1 MGGVE
6 VVLSKAKLTTLA
18 AILAASSI
26 LFGGCG
32 DDKQQQAQ
40 VQKAQVKA
48 MKVIRRDTPLAS
60 EYAGHL
66 VGTEEVKVQS
76 KVSGNVVEKY
86 IVGGQY
92 VEAGQLLYQID
103 SRQYQSA
110 VLRAQADL
118 AQAEAVLQ
126 QSIATYNNSLT
137 DLRRNEQLFKESAIP
152 EQAVTTQA
160 AKVRADEATCEANE
174 AAIYACQAALRTAQE
189 NLDDTRI
196 YAPMS
201 GQLGVDDVAVGTFV
215 SSGQTNLVT
224 IGAPDPIFVQFSI
237 SEADYLHFMTVQ
249 NMQSDHNPIDVTITL
264 SDGKEYP
271 FEGRIVEVD
280 RELANNTGSLIMK
293 ALFPNPSGLLMPGM
307 FARVKLTGE
316 VIPNA
321 ILVPQRSV
329 QQLLGKSFVMVV
341 GKENK
346 SEARTV
352 ELGDQ
357 VGSYFVVNSGISTDD
372 TVVVEGLTNLR
383 EGIEL
388 DVKTVT
394 PGEMGFTLANV
405 TSTYNA
411 DAGLTAPNT
420 NPNAPDNL
428 RGK

>member
-1 MGGVE
+1 M
-6 VVLSKAKLTTLA
+6 VLSKAKLMTMTALF
-18 AILAASSI
+18 AASSI
-26 LFGGCG
+26 LFVGCG
-32 DDKQQQAQ
+32 DNQQKQAQ

-48 MKVIRRDTPLAS
+48 MKVIQRDTPLAS

-86 IVGGQY
+86 VTGGQF
-92 VEAGQLLYQID
+92 VEQGQLLYQID
-103 SRQYQSA
+103 SRQYKSA

-118 AQAEAVLQ
+118 AQAEAVLE
-126 QSIATYNNSLT
+126 QSIATYNNSLV
-137 DLRRNEQLFKESAIP
+137 DLQRNQKLFEEAAIAEQV
-152 EQAVTTQA
+152 VTTQE
-160 AKVRADEATCEANE
+160 AKVRADEATCAANE

-189 NLDDTRI
+189 DLADTEI

-201 GQLGVDDVAVGTFV
+201 GQLGVDDVSVGTFV
-215 SSGQTNLVT
+215 SAGQTTLVT
-224 IGAPDPIFVQFSI
+224 LGAPDPIFVQFSI
-237 SEADYLHFMTVQ
+237 SESDYLHFMTVQ
-249 NMQSDHNPIDVTITL
+249 NMQSDHNPINVTITL
-264 SDGKEYP
+264 ADGKEYP
-271 FEGRIVEVD
+271 FEGKIVEVD
-280 RELANNTGSLIMK
+280 RELGNSTGSLIMK

-321 ILVPQRSV
+321 TLVPQRSV

-341 GKENK
+341 GNENK

-357 VGSYFVVNSGISTDD
+357 VGSYFVVTKGVNTSDNVI
-372 TVVVEGLTNLR
+372 VEGLTNLR

-411 DAGLTAPNT
+411 DAGLDAPNK

>member
-1 MGGVE
+1 M
-6 VVLSKAKLTTLA
+6 VLSKAKLITLA
-18 AILAASSI
+18 AALAASSI
-26 LFGGCG
+26 VFGGCG
-32 DDKQQQAQ
+32 GDKQQQAQ

-48 MKVIRRDTPLAS
+48 MKVIQRNTPLAS

-66 VGTEEVKVQS
+66 VGTDEVKIQS
-76 KVSGNVVEKY
+76 KVSGNIVEKY

-92 VEAGQLLYQID
+92 VEAGQLLYRID
-103 SRQYQSA
+103 SRQYNSA

-137 DLRRNEQLFKESAIP
+137 DLRRDQQLFEEAAIP
-152 EQAVTTQA
+152 EQVVATQA
-160 AKVRADEATCEANE
+160 AKVRADEATCAANE

-189 NLDDTRI
+189 NLDDTKI
-196 YAPMS
+196 YSPMN
-201 GQLGVDDVAVGTFV
+201 GQVGVDDVAVGTFV
-215 SSGQTNLVT
+215 SAGQTTLVT
-224 IGAPDPIFVQFSI
+224 LGSPDPIFVQFSI
-237 SEADYLHFMTVQ
+237 SEADYLKFMTVQ
-249 NMQSDHNPIDVTITL
+249 TMQSDHNPINVTITL
-264 SDGKEYP
+264 ADGKEYP
-271 FEGRIVEVD
+271 FEGSIVEVD
-280 RELANNTGSLIMK
+280 RELANSTGSLIMK

-316 VIPNA
+316 VVPNA
-321 ILVPQRSV
+321 ILVPQRAV

-346 SEARTV
+346 SEARTI
-352 ELGDQ
+352 ELGEQ
-357 VGSYFVVNSGISTDD
+357 VGSYFIVNSGITTND

-383 EGIEL
+383 EGVDL

-405 TSTYNA
+405 VSTYNA
-411 DAGLTAPNT
+411 DAGLDAPNK

>member
-1 MGGVE
+1 M
-6 VVLSKAKLTTLA
+6 VLSKAKLMTMA
-18 AILAASSI
+18 AIFAASSI
-26 LFGGCG
+26 VFGGCG
-32 DDKQQQAQ
+32 EDNEQQQAQ

-66 VGTEEVKVQS
+66 VGTEEVQVQS

-92 VEAGQLLYQID
+92 VDQGQLLYQID

-137 DLRRNEQLFKESAIP
+137 DLRRNEQLFKDSAIP

-160 AKVRADEATCEANE
+160 AKVRADEATCAANE

-189 NLDDTRI
+189 NLDDTKI

-201 GQLGVDDVAVGTFV
+201 GQLGVDDVAIGTFV
-215 SSGQTNLVT
+215 SAGQTTLVT
-224 IGAPDPIFVQFSI
+224 LGAPDPIFVQFSI
-237 SEADYLHFMTVQ
+237 SESDYLHFMTVQ

-293 ALFPNPSGLLMPGM
+293 AIFPNPSGLLMPGM

-341 GKENK
+341 GNENK

-357 VGSYFVVNSGISTDD
+357 VGSYFVVNKGISTND
-372 TVVVEGLTNLR
+372 TVIVEGLTNLR
-383 EGIEL
+383 EGVEL

-411 DAGLTAPNT
+411 DAGLNAPNT

>member
-1 MGGVE
+1 M
-6 VVLSKAKLTTLA
+6 VLSKAKLMTMA
-18 AILAASSI
+18 AMLAASSI
-26 LFGGCG
+26 FFAGCG
-32 DDKQQQAQ
+32 EDNNQQQAQ

-48 MKVIRRDTPLAS
+48 MSVIQRDTPLAS

-66 VGTEEVKVQS
+66 VGTEEVKIQS

-86 IVGGQY
+86 VVGGQY
-92 VEAGQLLYQID
+92 VQQGQLLYKID
-103 SRQYQSA
+103 ARQYNSA

-126 QSIATYNNSLT
+126 QSVATYNNSLI
-137 DLRRNEQLFKESAIP
+137 DLQRNQKLFEDSAIA
-152 EQAVTTQA
+152 EQTVTTQA
-160 AKVRADEATCEANE
+160 ATVRANEATCAANE
-174 AAIYACQAALRTAQE
+174 AAIYACQAALKTAQQD
-189 NLDDTRI
+189 LADTEI

-201 GQLGVDDVAVGTFV
+201 GQLGVDDVSVGTFV
-215 SSGQTNLVT
+215 SAGQTTLVT
-224 IGAPDPIFVQFSI
+224 LGAPDPIFAQFSI
-237 SEADYLHFMTVQ
+237 SESDYLHFMTVQ
-249 NMQSDHNPIDVTITL
+249 NMQSEHNPINVTITL
-264 SDGKEYP
+264 ADGKEYP

-280 RELANNTGSLIMK
+280 RELGNSTGSLIMK

-321 ILVPQRSV
+321 VLVPQRSV

-341 GKENK
+341 GKDNK

-357 VGSYFVVNSGISTDD
+357 VGSYFVVTKGINTND
-372 TVVVEGLTNLR
+372 TVIVEGLTNLR
-383 EGIEL
+383 EGVEL
-388 DVKTVT
+388 SIKTVT
-394 PGEMGFTLANV
+394 PGEMGFTLTNV

-411 DAGLTAPNT
+411 DAGLDAPNT

>member
-1 MGGVE
+1 M
-6 VVLSKAKLTTLA
+6 VLSKAKLMTTA
-18 AILAASSI
+18 VFFAASSI
-26 LFGGCG
+26 IFGGCG
-32 DDKQQQAQ
+32 DDQQKQAQ
-40 VQKAQVKA
+40 APKAQVKA
-48 MKVIRRDTPLAS
+48 MSVIQRNTPLAS

-66 VGTEEVKVQS
+66 VGTDEVKVQS
-76 KVSGNVVEKY
+76 KVSGNVVEKL
-86 IVGGQY
+86 VTGGQF
-92 VEAGQLLYQID
+92 VEAGQLLYRID
-103 SRQYQSA
+103 SRQYESA

-118 AQAEAVLQ
+118 AQAEAVLE
-126 QSIATYNNSLT
+126 QSLATYNNSLT
-137 DLRRNEQLFKESAIP
+137 DLKRNEQLFAEAAIA
-152 EQAVTTQA
+152 EQAVATQA
-160 AKVRADEATCEANE
+160 AKVRADEATCAANE
-174 AAIYACQAALRTAQE
+174 AAIYACQAALRTARE
-189 NLDDTRI
+189 NLADTEI

-215 SSGQTNLVT
+215 SSGQTTLVT
-224 IGAPDPIFVQFSI
+224 LGSPNPIFAQFSI

-249 NMQSDHNPIDVTITL
+249 NMQSDHNPINVTITL
-264 SDGKEYP
+264 ADGKEYP

-280 RELANNTGSLIMK
+280 RELANSTGSLIMK

-307 FARVKLTGE
+307 FCRVKLTGE

-321 ILVPQRSV
+321 ILVPQRAV

-341 GKENK
+341 GKDGK

-357 VGSYFVVNSGISTDD
+357 VGSYFVVTKGINTSD
-372 TVVVEGLTNLR
+372 TVIVEGLTNLR

-394 PGEMGFTLANV
+394 PGEMGFTLADI

-411 DAGLTAPNT
+411 DAGLGAPSN

>member
-1 MGGVE
+1 M
-6 VVLSKAKLTTLA
+6 VLSRAKLMA
-18 AILAASSI
+18 AAAVFAASSI
-26 LFGGCG
+26 IFGGCG
-32 DDKQQQAQ
+32 DDQQKQMQ

-48 MKVIRRDTPLAS
+48 MKVIQRDTPLSS

-66 VGTEEVKVQS
+66 VGTDEVKIQS

-86 IVGGQY
+86 VTGGQY
-92 VEAGQLLYQID
+92 VEQGQLLYRID
-103 SRQYQSA
+103 SRQYKSA

-118 AQAEAVLQ
+118 AQAEAVLE
-126 QSIATYNNSLT
+126 QSMANYNNSLT
-137 DLRRNEQLFKESAIP
+137 DLKRNQKLFEEAAIAEQLVS
-152 EQAVTTQA
+152 TQA
-160 AKVRADEATCEANE
+160 AKVRADEATCAANE

-189 NLDDTRI
+189 NLADTEI

-215 SSGQTNLVT
+215 SAGQTTLVT
-224 IGAPDPIFVQFSI
+224 LGSPDPIFAQFSI

-249 NMQSDHNPIDVTITL
+249 NMQSDHNPIDVSITL
-264 SDGKEYP
+264 ADGKIYP

-280 RELANNTGSLIMK
+280 RELANSTGSLIMK
-293 ALFPNPSGLLMPGM
+293 AIFPNPSGLLMPGM
-307 FARVKLTGE
+307 FARVKLKGE

-321 ILVPQRSV
+321 ILVPQRAV

-341 GKENK
+341 GAENK
-346 SEARTV
+346 SEARTI
-352 ELGDQ
+352 ELGEQ
-357 VGSYFVVNSGISTDD
+357 VGSYFVVTKGISTSD

-383 EGIEL
+383 EGVEM

-394 PGEMGFTLANV
+394 AGEMGFTFSNP

-411 DAGLTAPNT
+411 DAGLHAPNT

>member
-1 MGGVE
+1 M
-6 VVLSKAKLTTLA
+6 VLSKAKLMTTA
-18 AILAASSI
+18 VFFAASSI
-26 LFGGCG
+26 IFGGCG
-32 DDKQQQAQ
+32 DDQQKQAQ
-40 VQKAQVKA
+40 APKAQVKA
-48 MKVIRRDTPLAS
+48 MSVIQRNTPLAS

-66 VGTEEVKVQS
+66 VGTDEVKVQS
-76 KVSGNVVEKY
+76 KVSGNVVEKL
-86 IVGGQY
+86 VTGGQF
-92 VEAGQLLYQID
+92 VEAGQLLYRID
-103 SRQYQSA
+103 ARQYESA

-118 AQAEAVLQ
+118 AQAEAVLE
-126 QSIATYNNSLT
+126 QSLATYNNSLT
-137 DLRRNEQLFKESAIP
+137 DLRRNEQLFAEAAIA
-152 EQAVTTQA
+152 EQAVATQA
-160 AKVRADEATCEANE
+160 AKVRADEATCAANE
-174 AAIYACQAALRTAQE
+174 AAIYACQAALRTARE
-189 NLDDTRI
+189 NLADTEI

-215 SSGQTNLVT
+215 SSGQTTLVT
-224 IGAPDPIFVQFSI
+224 LGSPNPIFAQFSI

-249 NMQSDHNPIDVTITL
+249 NMQSDHNPINVTITL
-264 SDGKEYP
+264 ADGKEYP

-280 RELANNTGSLIMK
+280 RELANSTGSLIMK
-293 ALFPNPSGLLMPGM
+293 AIFPNPSGLLMPGM
-307 FARVKLTGE
+307 FCRVKLTGE

-341 GKENK
+341 GKDGK

-357 VGSYFVVNSGISTDD
+357 VGSYFVVTKGISTSD
-372 TVVVEGLTNLR
+372 TVIVEGLTNLR

-394 PGEMGFTLANV
+394 PGEMGFTLSEV

-411 DAGLTAPNT
+411 DAGLDAPNK

>member
-1 MGGVE
+1 M
-6 VVLSKAKLTTLA
+6 VLSKAKLMTMA
-18 AILAASSI
+18 ALVAASSI
-26 LFGGCG
+26 VFGGCG
-32 DDKQQQAQ
+32 GDNDGQQQAH

-48 MKVIRRDTPLAS
+48 MKVISRNTPLAS

-76 KVSGNVVEKY
+76 KVSGNIVEKF
-86 IVGGQY
+86 INGGQF
-92 VEAGQLLYQID
+92 VEAGQLLYKID
-103 SRQYQSA
+103 SRQYHSA

-126 QSIATYNNSLT
+126 QSVATYNNSVI
-137 DLRRNEQLFKESAIP
+137 DLQRNQKLFEEAAIP
-152 EQAVTTQA
+152 EQSVTTQA
-160 AKVRADEATCEANE
+160 ATVRANEATCAANE
-174 AAIYACQAALRTAQE
+174 AAIYACKAALRTAQQD
-189 NLDDTRI
+189 LADTEI

-201 GQLGVDDVAVGTFV
+201 GKLGVDDVAVGTFV
-215 SSGQTNLVT
+215 SAGQTTLVT

-237 SEADYLHFMTVQ
+237 SESDYLHFMTVQ
-249 NMQSDHNPIDVTITL
+249 DMKSEHNTISVTITL
-264 SDGKEYP
+264 ADGKEYP

-280 RELANNTGSLIMK
+280 RELANSTGSLIMK
-293 ALFPNPSGLLMPGM
+293 AIFPNPSGLLMPGM
-307 FARVKLTGE
+307 FARVKLSGE

-321 ILVPQRSV
+321 VLVPQRAV

-352 ELGDQ
+352 ELGEQ
-357 VGSYFVVNSGISTDD
+357 VGSYFVVNSGISTSD

-383 EGIEL
+383 EGVEL

-405 TSTYNA
+405 VSTYNA
-411 DAGLTAPNT
+411 DAGLNAPST
-420 NPNAPDNL
+420 NPNTPDNL
-428 RGK
+428 RGR

>member
-6 VVLSKAKLTTLA
+6 VVLSKAKLTAMTAVL
-18 AILAASSI
+18 IASSI
-26 LFGGCG
+26 MFSGCG
-32 DDKQQQAQ
+32 DEKQQQAQ

-86 IVGGQY
+86 VVGGQY
-92 VEAGQLLYQID
+92 VEAGQLLYEID

-137 DLRRNEQLFKESAIP
+137 DLRRNEQLFKEAAIP
-152 EQAVTTQA
+152 EQSVTTQA
-160 AKVRADEATCEANE
+160 AKVRADEATCAANE

-201 GQLGVDDVAVGTFV
+201 GQLGVDDVAIGTFV

-316 VIPNA
+316 IIPNA

-341 GKENK
+341 GKDNK

-357 VGSYFVVNSGISTDD
+357 VGSYFVINSGISTND

-383 EGIEL
+383 EGVEL

-411 DAGLTAPNT
+411 DAGLTTPNT

>member
-1 MGGVE
+1 M
-6 VVLSKAKLTTLA
+6 VLSKAKLMTMA
-18 AILAASSI
+18 AMLAASSI
-26 LFGGCG
+26 IFVGCG
-32 DDKQQQAQ
+32 QDEQQQAQ
-40 VQKAQVKA
+40 VQRAQVKA
-48 MKVIRRDTPLAS
+48 MSVIQRDTPLAS

-86 IVGGQY
+86 VVGGQY
-92 VEAGQLLYQID
+92 VQQGQLLYQID

-118 AQAEAVLQ
+118 AQAQAVLE
-126 QSIATYNNSLT
+126 QSIATYNNSLV
-137 DLRRNEQLFKESAIP
+137 DLQRNQKLFEESAIA
-152 EQAVTTQA
+152 EQLVTTQA
-160 AKVRADEATCEANE
+160 AKVRADEATCAANE

-189 NLDDTRI
+189 NLDDTKI

-215 SSGQTNLVT
+215 SAGQTNLVT
-224 IGAPDPIFVQFSI
+224 LGAPDPIFAQFSI
-237 SEADYLHFMTVQ
+237 SESDYLHFMTVQ
-249 NMQSDHNPIDVTITL
+249 NMQSDHNPIDVMITL
-264 SDGKEYP
+264 ADGKEYP

-280 RELANNTGSLIMK
+280 RELGNSTGSLIMK

-307 FARVKLTGE
+307 FARIKLTGE

-357 VGSYFVVNSGISTDD
+357 VGSYFVVNKGINTSD
-372 TVVVEGLTNLR
+372 TVIVEGLTNLR
-383 EGIEL
+383 EGVEL
-388 DVKTVT
+388 DIKTVT
-394 PGEMGFTLANV
+394 PGEMGFTLTNV

-411 DAGLTAPNT
+411 DAGLDAPNT

>member
-1 MGGVE
+1 M
-6 VVLSKAKLTTLA
+6 
-18 AILAASSI
+18 
-26 LFGGCG
+26 
-32 DDKQQQAQ
+32 
-40 VQKAQVKA
+40 KAQVKA
-48 MKVIRRDTPLAS
+48 MKVIQRNTPLAS

-76 KVSGNVVEKY
+76 KVNGNIVEKFV
-86 IVGGQY
+86 VGGQY
-92 VEAGQLLYQID
+92 VEQGQLLYRID
-103 SRQYQSA
+103 SRQY
-110 VLRAQADL
+110 
-118 AQAEAVLQ
+118 ETAVLQ
-126 QSIATYNNSLT
+126 AQAQAAEAEVRLNNARI
-137 DLRRNEQLFKESAIP
+137 DLARYEELLKDGAIP
-152 EQAVTTQA
+152 EQQATTQA
-160 AKVRADEATCEANE
+160 ATVRSYEAALAANE
-174 AAIYACQAALRTAQE
+174 ASIKLAME
-189 NLDDTRI
+189 NLADTNI

-215 SSGQTNLVT
+215 SAGQTTLVT
-224 IGAPDPIFVQFSI
+224 LGAPDPIFAQFSI
-237 SEADYLHFMTVQ
+237 SESDYLHFMTVQ

-264 SDGKEYP
+264 ADGKEYP

-280 RELANNTGSLIMK
+280 RELANSTGSLIMK
-293 ALFPNPSGLLMPGM
+293 AIFPNPSGLLMPGM

-341 GKENK
+341 GKDNK

-357 VGSYFVVNSGISTDD
+357 VGSYFVVTSGINTSD
-372 TVVVEGLTNLR
+372 TVIVEGLTNLR

-394 PGEMGFTLANV
+394 PGEMGFTLTEV

-411 DAGLTAPNT
+411 DAGLDAPNK

>member
-1 MGGVE
+1 M
-6 VVLSKAKLTTLA
+6 VLSKAKLMTMA
-18 AILAASSI
+18 AVFAASSI
-26 LFGGCG
+26 IFSGCG
-32 DDKQQQAQ
+32 GDKQQQAQ

-48 MKVIRRDTPLAS
+48 MKVIQRDTPLAI

-66 VGTEEVKVQS
+66 VGTEEVKVQA
-76 KVSGNVVEKY
+76 KVNGNIVEKY

-92 VEAGQLLYQID
+92 VEQGQLLYKID
-103 SRQYQSA
+103 SRQYESA

-118 AQAEAVLQ
+118 AQAKAVLE
-126 QSIATYNNSLT
+126 QSVATYNNSLT
-137 DLRRNEQLFKESAIP
+137 DLRRNQQLFEEAAIA
-152 EQAVTTQA
+152 EQQVSTQA
-160 AKVRADEATCEANE
+160 AKVRADEATCAANE
-174 AAIYACQAALRTAQE
+174 AAIYACQAALKTAQE
-189 NLDDTRI
+189 NLDDTKI
-196 YAPMS
+196 YSPMS

-215 SSGQTNLVT
+215 SAGQTTLVT
-224 IGAPDPIFVQFSI
+224 LGAPDPIFVQFSI
-237 SEADYLHFMTVQ
+237 SEADYLKFMTVQ
-249 NMQSDHNPIDVTITL
+249 SMQSEHNPINVVITL
-264 SDGKEYP
+264 ADGKEYP

-280 RELANNTGSLIMK
+280 RELANSTGSLIMK

-316 VIPNA
+316 VFPNA
-321 ILVPQRSV
+321 ILVPQRAV

-341 GKENK
+341 GNENK

-357 VGSYFVVNSGISTDD
+357 VGSYFIVTKGINTSD

-383 EGIEL
+383 EGVEL

-394 PGEMGFTLANV
+394 AGEMGFTLVNA
-405 TSTYNA
+405 TSTYNE
-411 DAGLTAPNT
+411 DARLGAPNN

>member
-1 MGGVE
+1 
-6 VVLSKAKLTTLA
+6 
-18 AILAASSI
+18 
-26 LFGGCG
+26 
-32 DDKQQQAQ
+32 
-40 VQKAQVKA
+40 

-66 VGTEEVKVQS
+66 VGTEEVQVQS

-86 IVGGQY
+86 VVGGQY

-110 VLRAQADL
+110 VLQAQANL

-126 QSIATYNNSLT
+126 QSIATYNNSVI
-137 DLRRNEQLFKESAIP
+137 DLQRNQKLFEESAIP
-152 EQAVTTQA
+152 EQIVTTQA
-160 AKVRADEATCEANE
+160 ATVRANEATCAANE

-189 NLDDTRI
+189 NLDDTKI

-201 GQLGVDDVAVGTFV
+201 GQLGVDDVAIGTFV

-293 ALFPNPSGLLMPGM
+293 AIFPNPSGLLMPGM

-321 ILVPQRSV
+321 ILVPQRAV

-357 VGSYFVVNSGISTDD
+357 VGSYFVVNSGINTDD

-383 EGIEL
+383 EGVEL

-411 DAGLTAPNT
+411 DAGLSAPNT

>member
-1 MGGVE
+1 M
-6 VVLSKAKLTTLA
+6 VLSKAKLMTMTALFV
-18 AILAASSI
+18 ASSI
-26 LFGGCG
+26 VFGGCG
-32 DDKQQQAQ
+32 DDDKGNQQAQ
-40 VQKAQVKA
+40 AQKAQVKA

-76 KVSGNVVEKY
+76 KVSGNVVDKL
-86 IVGGQY
+86 INGGQF
-92 VEAGQLLYQID
+92 VEQGQLLYRID
-103 SRQYQSA
+103 SRQYKSA

-118 AQAEAVLQ
+118 AQAEAVLE
-126 QSIATYNNSLT
+126 QSLATYNNSVI
-137 DLRRNEQLFKESAIP
+137 DLQRNQKLFEESAIP
-152 EQAVTTQA
+152 EQSVTTQA
-160 AKVRADEATCEANE
+160 AKVRADEATCAANK
-174 AAIYACQAALRTAQE
+174 AAIYACKAALRTAQE
-189 NLDDTRI
+189 DLADTEI

-201 GQLGVDDVAVGTFV
+201 GQLGVDDVAIGTFV
-215 SSGQTNLVT
+215 SAGQTNLVT

-237 SEADYLHFMTVQ
+237 SESDYLRFMTVQ
-249 NMQSDHNPIDVTITL
+249 GMQSEHNPIDVTITL
-264 SDGKEYP
+264 ADGKEYP

-280 RELANNTGSLIMK
+280 RELANSTGSLIMK
-293 ALFPNPSGLLMPGM
+293 AIFPNPSGLLMPGM

-321 ILVPQRSV
+321 ILVPQRAV

-352 ELGDQ
+352 ELGEQ
-357 VGSYFVVNSGISTDD
+357 VGSYFVVTSGINVSD

-383 EGIEL
+383 EGVEL
-388 DVKTVT
+388 NVKEVT

-405 TSTYNA
+405 VSTYNE
-411 DAGLTAPNT
+411 DAGLNAPNT

>member
-1 MGGVE
+1 M
-6 VVLSKAKLTTLA
+6 VLSKAKLMTLTVVF
-18 AILAASSI
+18 AASSI
-26 LFGGCG
+26 VFGGCG
-32 DDKQQQAQ
+32 GDKQQQAQ
-40 VQKAQVKA
+40 VMKAQVKA
-48 MKVIRRDTPLAS
+48 MKVVQRDTPLAS

-66 VGTEEVKVQS
+66 VGTEEVKVQA
-76 KVSGNVVEKY
+76 KVNGNVVEKY

-92 VEAGQLLYQID
+92 VEQGQLLYQID
-103 SRQYQSA
+103 SRQYNSA
-110 VLRAQADL
+110 VLKAQADL

-126 QSIATYNNSLT
+126 QSVATYNNSLL
-137 DLRRNEQLFKESAIP
+137 DLRRDERLFAEAAIAEQVVS
-152 EQAVTTQA
+152 TQA
-160 AKVRADEATCEANE
+160 AKVRADEATCAANE

-189 NLDDTRI
+189 NLDDTKI

-201 GQLGVDDVAVGTFV
+201 GQLGVDDVSVGTFV
-215 SSGQTNLVT
+215 SAGQTTLVT
-224 IGAPDPIFVQFSI
+224 IGAPDPIFAQFSI
-237 SEADYLHFMTVQ
+237 SESDYLHFMTVQ
-249 NMQSDHNPIDVTITL
+249 NMQSEHNPIAVTITL

-280 RELANNTGSLIMK
+280 RELANSTGSLIMK
-293 ALFPNPSGLLMPGM
+293 AIFPNPSGLLMPGM

-316 VIPNA
+316 IIPNA
-321 ILVPQRSV
+321 VLVPQRAV

-341 GKENK
+341 GNANK

-357 VGSYFVVNSGISTDD
+357 VGSYFVVTKGLSTSD

-394 PGEMGFTLANV
+394 PGEMGFTLSNV

-411 DAGLTAPNT
+411 DAGLNAPNT
-420 NPNAPDNL
+420 NPNSPDNL

>member
-1 MGGVE
+1 
-6 VVLSKAKLTTLA
+6 
-18 AILAASSI
+18 
-26 LFGGCG
+26 
-32 DDKQQQAQ
+32 
-40 VQKAQVKA
+40 
-48 MKVIRRDTPLAS
+48 MKVIQRNTPLAS

-66 VGTEEVKVQS
+66 VGTDEVKIQS
-76 KVSGNVVEKY
+76 KVSGNIVEKY

-92 VEAGQLLYQID
+92 VEAGQLLYRID
-103 SRQYQSA
+103 SRQYNSA

-137 DLRRNEQLFKESAIP
+137 DLRRDQQLFEEAAIP
-152 EQAVTTQA
+152 EQVVATQA
-160 AKVRADEATCEANE
+160 AKVRADEATCAANE

-189 NLDDTRI
+189 NLDDTKI
-196 YAPMS
+196 YSPMN
-201 GQLGVDDVAVGTFV
+201 GQVGVDDVAVGTFV
-215 SSGQTNLVT
+215 SAGQTTLVT
-224 IGAPDPIFVQFSI
+224 LGSPDPIFVQFSI
-237 SEADYLHFMTVQ
+237 SEADYLKFMTVQ
-249 NMQSDHNPIDVTITL
+249 TMQSDHNPINVTITL
-264 SDGKEYP
+264 ADGKEYP
-271 FEGRIVEVD
+271 FEGSIVEVD
-280 RELANNTGSLIMK
+280 RELANSTGSLIMK

-316 VIPNA
+316 VVPNA
-321 ILVPQRSV
+321 ILVPQRAV

-346 SEARTV
+346 SEARTI
-352 ELGDQ
+352 ELGEQ
-357 VGSYFVVNSGISTDD
+357 VGSYFIVNSGITTND

-383 EGIEL
+383 EGVDL

-405 TSTYNA
+405 VSTYNA
-411 DAGLTAPNT
+411 DAGLDAPST

>member
-1 MGGVE
+1 
-6 VVLSKAKLTTLA
+6 VVLSKAKLTAMTA
-18 AILAASSI
+18 VFVASSI
-26 LFGGCG
+26 MFGGCG
-32 DDKQQQAQ
+32 DEKQQQAQ

-86 IVGGQY
+86 IVGGQF
-92 VEAGQLLYQID
+92 VEQGQLLYRID
-103 SRQYQSA
+103 SRQYNSA
-110 VLRAQADL
+110 VLRAEADL
-118 AQAEAVLQ
+118 AQAEAVLA
-126 QSIATYNNSLT
+126 QSVATYNNSVV
-137 DLRRNEQLFKESAIP
+137 DLQRNQKLFEESAIA
-152 EQAVTTQA
+152 EQVVTTQA
-160 AKVRADEATCEANE
+160 AKVRADEATCAANE
-174 AAIYACQAALRTAQE
+174 AAIYACQAALRTAKE
-189 NLDDTRI
+189 NLDDTKI

-201 GQLGVDDVAVGTFV
+201 GQLGVDDVANGTFV
-215 SSGQTNLVT
+215 SAGQTTLVT

-271 FEGRIVEVD
+271 FGGRIVEVD
-280 RELANNTGSLIMK
+280 RELANSTGSLIMK

-307 FARVKLTGE
+307 FARVKLSGE

-321 ILVPQRSV
+321 ILVPQRAV

-341 GKENK
+341 GNDNK

-357 VGSYFVVNSGISTDD
+357 VGSYFVVTSGINQND
-372 TVVVEGLTNLR
+372 TVVIEGLTNLR
-383 EGIEL
+383 EGVEL

-405 TSTYNA
+405 VSTYNA
-411 DAGLTAPNT
+411 DAGLDAPNS